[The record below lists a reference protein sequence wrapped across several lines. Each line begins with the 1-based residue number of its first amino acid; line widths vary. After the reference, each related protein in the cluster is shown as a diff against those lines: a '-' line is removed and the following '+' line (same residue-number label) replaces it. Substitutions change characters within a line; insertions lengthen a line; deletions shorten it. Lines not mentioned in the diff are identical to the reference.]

1 MNVPPWPPP
10 STPPFGERP
19 AGFGP
24 GVIAVAWVASY
35 ALAVLLG
42 GAVVALTG
50 YADADVLPT
59 WVIALS
65 SLSLWGPQVAMLFVV
80 SRRFGTGSWTRD
92 YGWSFSLRD
101 LWGIPLGLASQFV
114 LVNLVMLPLRLLFP
128 DRFDIEDV
136 ERRAREL
143 TELATGWWFV
153 LLALLV
159 VVGAPIVEELVYR
172 GLIQG
177 GLSPRFG
184 VVRAVVFTAAW
195 FTIVHLHPVEFPGL
209 FAFAL
214 VLGWCYARTKS
225 LGLAVVTHIAF
236 NAAGL
241 SVVAFT

>member
-1 MNVPPWPPP
+1 MTASPWPPP
-10 STPPFGERP
+10 STPPVGERA

-24 GVIAVAWVASY
+24 GVVAVAWVASY
-35 ALAVLLG
+35 ALAVFLG
-42 GAVVALTG
+42 GAVVALSG
-50 YADADVLPT
+50 HADAEVLPT
-59 WVIALS
+59 WVVALS
-65 SLSLWGPQVAMLFVV
+65 SLSLWVPQVAMLFVV

-128 DRFDIEDV
+128 DRFSVDDV

-184 VVRAVVFTAAW
+184 VVRALVFTAVM

-214 VLGWCYARTKS
+214 VLGWCRIRTGS
-225 LGLAVVTHIAF
+225 LGLAIVTHIAF